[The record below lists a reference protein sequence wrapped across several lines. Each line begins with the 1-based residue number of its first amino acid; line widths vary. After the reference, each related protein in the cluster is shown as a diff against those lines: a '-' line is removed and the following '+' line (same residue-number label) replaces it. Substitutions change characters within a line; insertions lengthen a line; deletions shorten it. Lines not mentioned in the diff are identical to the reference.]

1 MSTPTLTNEK
11 KYNISL
17 LAVAKD
23 YAWKQAKRIAKL
35 ALTETGDVSKAHADA
50 IQVYATICPALT
62 ESCRADLAWQA
73 VMSVRG
79 SVSSWP
85 IPQHG

>member
-1 MSTPTLTNEK
+1 MNAITLTNEK
-11 KYNISL
+11 KYNLSP

-73 VMSVRG
+73 VQSVKC

-85 IPQHG
+85 IPKHN